1 MLRVSP
7 STAPPEVTAIGDLGR
22 PGGAVPHGHRPDWR
36 SWLCS
41 AICGES
47 LAISRKTKKLSYL
60 DNVRTFVRV
69 YELGSMSAAGRDLR
83 ISPAVTS
90 SRISQL
96 EEHLGVRLFQ
106 RTTRSLT
113 PTEQGQ
119 SFYRGANE
127 ILDAIENAEA
137 QIANITDNP
146 KGSLYVAAPLGV
158 GRRLISPQV
167 PEFLAQYPE
176 VSVRLRLTDRKVDL
190 TTEGLDLAFFLGQPE
205 DSNLR
210 IRKIADVER
219 VLCAAPSYV
228 EARGMPQN
236 GAALVEDRH
245 ECLSLRFPGAT
256 EFQWRLS
263 TPEGG
268 KRFRVSGRYECD
280 DGDVLTDWA
289 LAGHGIAMKPR
300 FEIAEHLASGRL
312 VEVAQETPPEPIQM
326 ACLFTHRR
334 RQDPKTRLFME
345 FMIDRISAAFRDPA

>member
-1 MLRVSP
+1 M
-7 STAPPEVTAIGDLGR
+7 
-22 PGGAVPHGHRPDWR
+22 
-36 SWLCS
+36 
-41 AICGES
+41 
-47 LAISRKTKKLSYL
+47 SYL
-60 DNVRTFVRV
+60 DNIRTFVRV

-90 SRISQL
+90 SRMSQL

-113 PTEQGQ
+113 PTEQGK
-119 SFYRGANE
+119 SFYRGATD
-127 ILDAIENAEA
+127 ILAAVDRAEA
-137 QIANITDNP
+137 QIVNITENL

-158 GRRLISPQV
+158 GRRLIAPLV

-176 VSVRLRLTDRKVDL
+176 VRVRLRLTDRKVDL

-219 VLCAAPSYV
+219 ILCAAPAYI
-228 EARGMPQN
+228 ERRGMP
-236 GAALVEDRH
+236 GSGEDLVSQAH
-245 ECLSLRFPGAT
+245 ECLILRFPGAT

-263 TPEGG
+263 TPDGP
-268 KRFRVSGRYECD
+268 KRFRVSGRYESD

-289 LAGHGIAMKPR
+289 LAGHGIAMKPV
-300 FEIAEHLASGRL
+300 F
-312 VEVAQETPPEPIQM
+312 EVAAHLRSGALVQVAVQTPPEPIQM

-334 RQDPKTRLFME
+334 HQDPKTRLFME
-345 FMIDRISAAFRDPA
+345 FMIDRIGATVRDAATR

>member
-1 MLRVSP
+1 M
-7 STAPPEVTAIGDLGR
+7 
-22 PGGAVPHGHRPDWR
+22 
-36 SWLCS
+36 
-41 AICGES
+41 
-47 LAISRKTKKLSYL
+47 SYF
-60 DNVRTFVRV
+60 DNIRTFVRV

-113 PTEQGQ
+113 PTEQGK
-119 SFYRGANE
+119 SFYRGAAT
-127 ILDAIENAEA
+127 ILEAVEDAEA
-137 QIANITDNP
+137 RIVDITENL

-158 GRRLISPQV
+158 GRRLIAPQV
-167 PEFLAQYPE
+167 PDFLKDYPE
-176 VSVRLRLTDRKVDL
+176 VSMRLRLTDRKVDL

-219 VLCAAPSYV
+219 VLCASPDYV
-228 EARGMPQN
+228 ARRGMPK
-236 GAALVEDRH
+236 GGDDLVRDGH

-256 EFQWRLS
+256 EHQWLLS
-263 TPEGG
+263 TPDGAR
-268 KRFRVSGRYECD
+268 RFPVRGRYESD

-289 LAGHGIAMKPR
+289 LAGQGIALKPV
-300 FEIAEHLASGRL
+300 FEIADHLRDGRL
-312 VEVAQETPPEPIQM
+312 VTVAARTPPEPIQM

-345 FMIDRISAAFRDPA
+345 FMIGRVAATIKATGRTPPGPSAAAIG

>member
-1 MLRVSP
+1 M
-7 STAPPEVTAIGDLGR
+7 
-22 PGGAVPHGHRPDWR
+22 
-36 SWLCS
+36 
-41 AICGES
+41 
-47 LAISRKTKKLSYL
+47 SYFE
-60 DNVRTFVRV
+60 NIRTFVRV

-83 ISPAVTS
+83 ISPAVAS

-119 SFYRGANE
+119 HFYRGATE
-127 ILDAIENAEA
+127 VLEAVENAEA
-137 QIANITDNP
+137 QIVNITE
-146 KGSLYVAAPLGV
+146 KLRGSLYIAAPLGV
-158 GRRLISPQV
+158 GRRLIAPQV
-167 PEFLAQYPE
+167 PEFLEEYPE
-176 VSVRLRLTDRKVDL
+176 IKVRLRLTDRKVDL

-219 VLCAAPSYV
+219 VLCASQEYIDR
-228 EARGMPQN
+228 RGMPKN
-236 GAALVEDRH
+236 GQDLVTDGH

-256 EFQWRLS
+256 EFQWRLM
-263 TPEGG
+263 TAEGP
-268 KRFRVSGRYECD
+268 KRYAVTGRFESD

-289 LAGHGIAMKPR
+289 LAGQGVVMKPT
-300 FEIAEHLASGRL
+300 FEVADHLNSGRL
-312 VEVAQETPPEPIQM
+312 IPVAIETPPEPIQM

-345 FMIDRISAAFRDPA
+345 FMVDRIARMIKSTR

>member
-1 MLRVSP
+1 M
-7 STAPPEVTAIGDLGR
+7 
-22 PGGAVPHGHRPDWR
+22 
-36 SWLCS
+36 
-41 AICGES
+41 
-47 LAISRKTKKLSYL
+47 SYI
-60 DNVRTFVRV
+60 DNIRTFVRV

-113 PTEQGQ
+113 PTEQGK
-119 SFYRGANE
+119 SFYRGATD
-127 ILDAIENAEA
+127 ILEAIEGAEA
-137 QIANITDNP
+137 QIANITENLR
-146 KGSLYVAAPLGV
+146 GSLYVAAPLGV
-158 GRRLISPQV
+158 GRRLIAPQV
-167 PEFLAQYPE
+167 PAFLEDYPE

-205 DSNLR
+205 DSTLR
-210 IRKIADVER
+210 IRKIADVPR
-219 VLCAAPSYV
+219 VLCAAPDYI
-228 EARGMPQN
+228 ARRGMPES
-236 GAALVEDRH
+236 GEDLLDGKH

-256 EFQWRLS
+256 EFQWLLS
-263 TPEGG
+263 TENGP

-289 LAGHGIAMKPR
+289 LAGQGVALKPI
-300 FEIAEHLASGRL
+300 FEIADHLASGAL
-312 VEVAQETPPEPIQM
+312 VPVATKTPPEPVQM

-345 FMIDRISAAFRDPA
+345 FMIERIAGKVRG